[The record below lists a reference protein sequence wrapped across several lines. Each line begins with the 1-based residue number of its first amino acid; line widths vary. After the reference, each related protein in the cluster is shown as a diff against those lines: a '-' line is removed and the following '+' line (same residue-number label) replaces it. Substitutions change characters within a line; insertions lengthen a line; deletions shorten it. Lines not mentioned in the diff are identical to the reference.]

1 MKYAL
6 GKESLQM
13 NVKSTLLKDLENWFT
28 YQDEIVDQL
37 TTDC

>member
-6 GKESLQM
+6 GQEILQKT
-13 NVKSTLLKDLENWFT
+13 VKSTVLKDLENQFT
-28 YQDEIVDQL
+28 CQDETENKL